1 MSINRVI
8 TIVENIRKQRN
19 RLSVNRRCGECHKF
33 GHDRRT
39 CPVVLDKEI
48 MRHQAEGS
56 GDSQNINYHI
66 IEHIEQSIRSR
77 YAAVYNHSQPQ
88 QKSQIKLN
96 MVECFKEG
104 TYLDNS
110 MCTICLDNTK
120 LDSMIMFKCG
130 HGCCHKCA
138 LEILKTTSKCHMCRD
153 NVSEIKI
160 CRDIPLSVFN
170 QLNNHIKI

>member
-19 RLSVNRRCGECHKF
+19 RLSVNRRCGECQKF

-39 CPVVLDKEI
+39 CPVLLDKEI
-48 MRHQAEGS
+48 MRHQAEGG

-96 MVECFKEG
+96 MVESFKEG

-110 MCTICLDNTK
+110 MCTICLDK
-120 LDSMIMFKCG
+120 Y
-130 HGCCHKCA
+130 
-138 LEILKTTSKCHMCRD
+138 
-153 NVSEIKI
+153 
-160 CRDIPLSVFN
+160 PP
-170 QLNNHIKI
+170 